1 MDNWTEEAWIRPG
14 WSSGDGRKVFIPVA
28 FAATSMTMVAEAM
41 FGCSGSVA
49 DLPCAPVLLE
59 ETLDYAC
66 NAAEQQILSS
76 LKIPA
81 RHFKDPPPPWRT
93 PKELSDHCR
102 HIVADLGLGETP
114 PTSSS
119 FSFAQPIRWQPPPE
133 GIVLV
138 EIFGGIGTGLAAVLE
153 AGITVRRYIHVDNGY
168 AANRAVR
175 HHIQQLL
182 LRYPA
187 QLSASAILGC
197 CGQLPQDV
205 TMISDEDLRRLGH
218 VDLIIAGWPCQGHS
232 RAGTGQGLD
241 DPRSSLFAD
250 LMRLVQW

>member
-1 MDNWTEEAWIRPG
+1 
-14 WSSGDGRKVFIPVA
+14 
-28 FAATSMTMVAEAM
+28 MVVEAM

-49 DLPCAPVLLE
+49 DLPCAPVLLDE
-59 ETLDYAC
+59 AFDYAC
-66 NAAEQQILSS
+66 NTAEQQILSS
-76 LKIPA
+76 LQIHA
-81 RHFKDPPPPWRT
+81 RHFKNPPPPWRT
-93 PKELSDHCR
+93 LQELSDQRR

-133 GIVLV
+133 CIVLV

-153 AGITVRRYIHVDNGY
+153 ARITVRRYIHVDNGC
-168 AANRAVR
+168 ATNRTVR

-197 CGQLPQDV
+197 CGQLPQDI
-205 TMISDEDLRRLGH
+205 TMITDKDLRRLGH
-218 VDLIIAGWPCQGHS
+218 VD
-232 RAGTGQGLD
+232 
-241 DPRSSLFAD
+241 
-250 LMRLVQW
+250 